1 MCLARHPRPRECV
14 PYDEALH
21 VVWAPPGEAEPNR
34 PSQSWTMI
42 VGSLEAEVID
52 EMLDHDAMLALV
64 KP

>member
-1 MCLARHPRPRECV
+1 
-14 PYDEALH
+14 
-21 VVWAPPGEAEPNR
+21 
-34 PSQSWTMI
+34 MI

>member
-1 MCLARHPRPRECV
+1 
-14 PYDEALH
+14 LH